1 MKYLLDTDTCIAVLR
16 GVPSAVEDLQ
26 RRSPDDCIVISV
38 TAFALFAGVEKARV
52 MPIQQR
58 LRVRSLQ

>member
-16 GVPSAVEDLQ
+16 GVPSAVEDLR
-26 RRSPDDCIVISV
+26 RRSPGDCAVSSV
-38 TAFALFAGVEKARV
+38 TAFELYAGVEKARV

-58 LRVRSLQ
+58 LRVRSSQ